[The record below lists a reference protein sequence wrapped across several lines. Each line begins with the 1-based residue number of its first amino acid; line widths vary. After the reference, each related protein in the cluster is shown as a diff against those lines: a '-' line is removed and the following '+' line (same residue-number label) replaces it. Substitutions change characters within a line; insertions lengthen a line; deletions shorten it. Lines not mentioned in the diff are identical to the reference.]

1 MGAGTNRAIVRE
13 DYADLLVEYDADLT
27 ILEAF
32 RDAEINIINSLFA
45 VVSIPVERITGNII
59 TELGFEALPTCYGIV
74 SFDSLEASGVQRI
87 RNFPAFNLR
96 GQGVLIG
103 IMDTGIDYTN
113 PIFRYADG
121 TTRIAA
127 IWDQSVQSEEVPPGL
142 GYGTVYTREQ
152 IDEALRSENPLE
164 IVPSMDEVG
173 HGTMVAG
180 IAAGNEVTESNF
192 YGIATDA
199 EFVVV
204 KMKQAKQF
212 IRDFFFIPE
221 GAVCFQETDLMFGI
235 RFLLDMRTILQR
247 PMSICLAVGSSQ
259 GGHDGRGILSRYIS
273 LASTRNGLSIVIAA
287 GNEGNE
293 RRHFLGEV
301 NPVIGYDTIELNVGE
316 NETGFAMEIWG
327 RIPSLY
333 SLDIQTPSGEYIPQ
347 IVASRDEN
355 RIITFIFEETIIYI
369 DYQIVEGQSGDQLIL
384 LRFSTPSPGIW
395 RFNVYERGDI
405 NRGFH
410 AWLPMEGFI
419 SDDTYFIRSN
429 PYTTILSPGNAE
441 RPITVTAY
449 NTDDDSL
456 FYNASRGYTRLGRIK
471 PDIAAPGVNIVGP
484 DLNQGFIEYTGTSAA
499 AAHTAGIAALLLEWG
514 IVRGNLPAM
523 NTVVIEKLLIR
534 GARRNADII
543 YPNRDWGYGI
553 LDIYDVFSSLR
564 TELIV

>member
-1 MGAGTNRAIVRE
+1 MEAGISRAIVSE
-13 DYADLLVEYDADLT
+13 DYADLMIEYDADLAV
-27 ILEAF
+27 LEAF
-32 RDAEINIINSLFA
+32 QDAEINIINALYA
-45 VVSIPVERITGNII
+45 VVSIPVEMITSNII
-59 TELGFEALPTCYGIV
+59 TELGYETLPICFGIV
-74 SFDSLEASGVQRI
+74 SFESLEASGVQRL

-103 IMDTGIDYTN
+103 IVDTGIDYTN

-121 TTRIAA
+121 STRIAA
-127 IWDQSVQSEEVPPGL
+127 IWDQTIISENVPSGI
-142 GYGTVYTREQ
+142 GYGTIYTREQ
-152 IDEALRSENPLE
+152 IDEALRSEDPFAV
-164 IVPSMDEVG
+164 VPSRDEIG
-173 HGTMVAG
+173 HGTMIAG
-180 IAAGNEVTESNF
+180 IAAGNEVPENNF
-192 YGIATDA
+192 YGIAADA

-204 KMKQAKQF
+204 KLKQAKQF
-212 IRDFFFIPE
+212 LRDFFFIPE

-235 RFLLDMRTILQR
+235 RFLLDMRTILQK
-247 PMSICLAVGSSQ
+247 PMSIGIGLGSSM
-259 GGHDGRGILSRYIS
+259 GGHDGRGIISRYFS
-273 LASTRNGLSIVIAA
+273 LAATRNGLSIVVAA

-316 NETGFAMEIWG
+316 NETGFSMEIWG

-355 RIITFIFEETIIYI
+355 RIITFIFEETIIYL

-384 LRFSTPSPGIW
+384 LRFSAPSPGIW

-405 NRGFH
+405 SRGFN

-429 PYTTILSPGNAE
+429 PYTTILSPGNADI
-441 RPITVTAY
+441 PITVTAY

-456 FYNASRGYTRLGRIK
+456 FYNAGRGYTRVGTIK
-471 PDIAAPGVNIVGP
+471 PDIAAPGVNVEGP
-484 DLNQGFIEYTGTSAA
+484 DLNQGFIEYTGTSPAV
-499 AAHTAGIAALLLEWG
+499 AHTAGIAALLLEWG
-514 IVRGNLPAM
+514 IVRGNLPAI
-523 NTVVIEKLLIR
+523 NTVVIKKLLIR
-534 GARRNADII
+534 GAKRNVDII

-553 LDIYDVFSSLR
+553 LDIYEVFNSLR
-564 TELIV
+564 TELIM